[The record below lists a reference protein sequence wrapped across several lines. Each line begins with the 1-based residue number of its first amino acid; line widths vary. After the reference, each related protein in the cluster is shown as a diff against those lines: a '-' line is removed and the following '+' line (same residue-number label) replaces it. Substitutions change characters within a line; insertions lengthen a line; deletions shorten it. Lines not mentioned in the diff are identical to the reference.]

1 MKKFEF
7 TGETKTLLDGTV
19 LHRIKALVC
28 IKSNTGNVE
37 VGDIGGWVEKED
49 NLSHDGNAW
58 VYGDAEVYGNARVF
72 SDAKVCNDA
81 KVYGNALV
89 YDNAWICGNAE
100 VYDDARIHGDAKVC
114 GNVKVLGKA
123 RVYANAWVY
132 DNARV
137 FGNADVY
144 GDTWIY
150 DNARVYGNARIYGD
164 SRVCGNAEVCGNAR
178 FYGNARVYGDA
189 EVYKME
195 HYLVMGPIG
204 SRNAF
209 TTFFRTKERNIKV
222 VCGCFFG
229 TIDEFLAKV
238 KQTHGDSK
246 HAKVYRAAVEVALAQ
261 LEDVERRNN
270 YR

>member
-19 LHRIKALVC
+19 LHRIKALVR
-28 IKSNTGNVE
+28 IEFGYMAVE
-37 VGDIGGWVEKED
+37 IGELGGWIEKEN
-49 NLSHDGNAW
+49 NLSHGGIAW
-58 VYGDAEVYGNARVF
+58 VFRNAEVYGNARV
-72 SDAKVCNDA
+72 
-81 KVYGNALV
+81 
-89 YDNAWICGNAE
+89 CG
-100 VYDDARIHGDAKVC
+100 DARVC
-114 GNVKVLGKA
+114 
-123 RVYANAWVY
+123 
-132 DNARV
+132 D
-137 FGNADVY
+137 D
-144 GDTWIY
+144 
-150 DNARVYGNARIYGD
+150 ARVYGNAEVCGD
-164 SRVCGNAEVCGNAR
+164 ARVYDDARVCGNAEVFR
-178 FYGNARVYGDA
+178 
-189 EVYKME
+189 ME

-261 LEDVERRNN
+261 LEDVKNEDIEEKERDEI
-270 YR
+270 

>member
-7 TGETKTLLDGTV
+7 TGETKTLFDGTV
-19 LHRIKALVC
+19 LHRIKALVRIESNAGN
-28 IKSNTGNVE
+28 IK
-37 VGDIGGWVEKED
+37 VGDIGGWIEKED

-58 VYGDAEVYGNARVF
+58 AYEKAEVYGDARVSDNALVYGNARVF
-72 SDAKVCNDA
+72 
-81 KVYGNALV
+81 GNAWA
-89 YDNAWICGNAE
+89 YGKAE
-100 VYDDARIHGDAKVC
+100 VYGDARVS
-114 GNVKVLGKA
+114 
-123 RVYANAWVY
+123 
-132 DNARV
+132 DNAL
-137 FGNADVY
+137 
-144 GDTWIY
+144 
-150 DNARVYGNARIYGD
+150 VYGNARVFD
-164 SRVCGNAEVCGNAR
+164 NAW
-178 FYGNARVYGDA
+178 VYGDA
-189 EVYKME
+189 EVFRIE

-270 YR
+270 CG

>member
-19 LHRIKALVC
+19 LHRIEALVR
-28 IKSNTGNVE
+28 IEFGRMAVE
-37 VGDIGGWVEKED
+37 IGELGGWIEKEN

-58 VYGDAEVYGNARVF
+58 VFR
-72 SDAKVCNDA
+72 
-81 KVYGNALV
+81 
-89 YDNAWICGNAE
+89 NAE
-100 VYDDARIHGDAKVC
+100 VY
-114 GNVKVLGKA
+114 
-123 RVYANAWVY
+123 
-132 DNARV
+132 
-137 FGNADVY
+137 
-144 GDTWIY
+144 
-150 DNARVYGNARIYGD
+150 
-164 SRVCGNAEVCGNAR
+164 GNAEVCGNAWVC
-178 FYGNARVYGDA
+178 GDARVYGNA
-189 EVYKME
+189 EVYGNAWVCDDARVCGDAIVCGNAEVYGNAEVFRME

-204 SRNAF
+204 RRNAF

-229 TIDEFLAKV
+229 TIDEFLVKV

-270 YR
+270 YA

>member
-19 LHRIKALVC
+19 LHRIEALVRIEFGC
-28 IKSNTGNVE
+28 MAVE
-37 VGDIGGWVEKED
+37 IGELGGWIEKEN

-58 VYGDAEVYGNARVF
+58 VFRNAKVYGNARV
-72 SDAKVCNDA
+72 C
-81 KVYGNALV
+81 
-89 YDNAWICGNAE
+89 
-100 VYDDARIHGDAKVC
+100 GDA
-114 GNVKVLGKA
+114 
-123 RVYANAWVY
+123 
-132 DNARV
+132 
-137 FGNADVY
+137 
-144 GDTWIY
+144 
-150 DNARVYGNARIYGD
+150 
-164 SRVCGNAEVCGNAR
+164 RVCGNAEVFR
-178 FYGNARVYGDA
+178 
-189 EVYKME
+189 ME

-261 LEDVERRNN
+261 LEDVERRNIN
-270 YR
+270 A

>member
-19 LHRIKALVC
+19 LHRIKALVR
-28 IKSNTGNVE
+28 IEFGYMAVE
-37 VGDIGGWVEKED
+37 IGELGGWIEKEN
-49 NLSHDGNAW
+49 NLSHGGIAW
-58 VYGDAEVYGNARVF
+58 VFRNAEVYGNARVCG
-72 SDAKVCNDA
+72 DAR
-81 KVYGNALV
+81 
-89 YDNAWICGNAE
+89 
-100 VYDDARIHGDAKVC
+100 VYDDA
-114 GNVKVLGKA
+114 
-123 RVYANAWVY
+123 
-132 DNARV
+132 
-137 FGNADVY
+137 
-144 GDTWIY
+144 
-150 DNARVYGNARIYGD
+150 
-164 SRVCGNAEVCGNAR
+164 RVCGNAEVFR
-178 FYGNARVYGDA
+178 
-189 EVYKME
+189 ME

-261 LEDVERRNN
+261 LEDVKNEDIEEKERDEI
-270 YR
+270 